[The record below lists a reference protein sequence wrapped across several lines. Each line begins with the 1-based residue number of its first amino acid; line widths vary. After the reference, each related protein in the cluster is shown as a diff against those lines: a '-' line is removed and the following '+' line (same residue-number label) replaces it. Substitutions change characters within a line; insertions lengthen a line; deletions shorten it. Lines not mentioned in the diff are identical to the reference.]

1 MYNPE
6 DTIVALSSAKGAAL
20 RGIVRLSGPLALEC
34 VERIFEANEGGDLD
48 FGDGGGSWCCYPGRF
63 RLREGVSVSGQLY
76 VFRQGNS
83 YTCQDMAELH
93 LPGCPGLL
101 QMVIENLLGDQV
113 RPAEPGEFT
122 ARAFFNGR
130 IDLTEAEA
138 VAQLINARSDEQLRA
153 AERLM
158 EGRLHR
164 ICSELSEKI
173 TELLALVE
181 AGIDF
186 SEEDIEFATQ
196 GQLLEQLEEVVK
208 KLERLIADSL
218 SWNELEHLPQVVVAG
233 LANAGKS
240 TLTNALLKMDRSITS
255 NLAGTTRDLLTA
267 PLKVGD
273 GECMLVDTAGLGE
286 VSDPLAYQT
295 QRVSEQA
302 VAGCDML
309 LWVVDVSKESFE
321 ADCHLFGSLK
331 SPKETIIVANK
342 MDLCAEDLSDR
353 LWRLERDFSFPVV
366 AVSALAGESVDVL
379 AEEIAETLQLSKAT
393 GSGESIALTGR
404 QRQGLMGGLA
414 GLHAAIKRLTR
425 EESFDEEILALDLRE
440 ALDQLGSI
448 SGQVVTEDVLD
459 VIFSKFCI
467 GK

>member
-6 DTIVALSSAKGAAL
+6 DTIVAISTAKGSAL
-20 RGIVRLSGPLALEC
+20 RGIVRLSGPQTLNR
-34 VERIFEANEGGDLD
+34 VEQIFESHETGEQDHGI
-48 FGDGGGSWCCYPGRF
+48 GSDSWRCHKGRF
-63 RLREGVSVSGQLY
+63 RLSPEVSVAGQLY
-76 VFRQGNS
+76 IFRKGNS
-83 YTCQDMAELH
+83 YTRQDMAELH
-93 LPGCPGLL
+93 LPGCPALL
-101 QMVIENLLGDQV
+101 QMVVENLLGEQV
-113 RPAEPGEFT
+113 RPAQPGEFT

-164 ICSELSEKI
+164 VCSELSQKI

-196 GQLLEQLEEVVK
+196 AQLTAQLEQVVK
-208 KLERLIADSL
+208 ELERLIADSL
-218 SWNELEHLPQVVVAG
+218 SWDELEHLPQVVVAG

-273 GECMLVDTAGLGE
+273 GECLLVDTAGLGE
-286 VSDPLAYQT
+286 VSDPLANQT
-295 QRVSEQA
+295 QQVSHQA

-321 ADCHLFGSLK
+321 ADTQLLGSLK
-331 SPKETIIVANK
+331 SPKDTMIVANK
-342 MDLCAEDLSDR
+342 MDLCPEGLIDR
-353 LWRLERDFSFPVV
+353 LWRLERNFSFPVV
-366 AVSALAGESVDVL
+366 ATSALAGESVDVL
-379 AEEIAETLQLSKAT
+379 IGRIAETLQLSTAT
-393 GSGESIALTGR
+393 GSSESIALTGR
-404 QRQGLMGGLA
+404 QRQGLIGGLA
-414 GLHAAIKRLTR
+414 GLGAAIKRLAR
-425 EESFDEEILALDLRE
+425 GESFDEEILALDLRE
-440 ALDQLGSI
+440 ALDQLGCI